1 MRRVGATAR
10 CIFSIS
16 VGILETAFLVVL
28 FVVGTQLDRSVPF
41 NWSEFVGLVI
51 TFGAFTGLGF
61 LIGRDIFGGK

>member
-1 MRRVGATAR
+1 MRR
-10 CIFSIS
+10 I
-16 VGILETAFLVVL
+16 VGILETTFLVAL